1 MNKNLIRSCIDA
13 TASHLRAVD
22 DEKRI
27 IEGYAI
33 VFNKRSHLLYDW
45 TIGKRVEEVIH
56 PEAVSMDML
65 RKQDISA
72 CLEHNG
78 GQLLARYRNGKGS
91 LEISIDEVGVKVR
104 FSAPDTPWGQQAY
117 EGVKRG
123 DYYGMSFGYYN
134 KLDESG
140 DEVGVTYE
148 KEGEGENAV
157 TVRHVHSIY
166 CIFDVSIV
174 AHPAYEDTS
183 VEARSMDENI
193 RKAIDKHFGKVEE
206 KKDEKENT
214 RSKEMMRDYDEISKV
229 INNHF

>member
-1 MNKNLIRSCIDA
+1 MNKNIITRNAELQLCNM
-13 TASHLRAVD
+13 RAVD
-22 DEKRI
+22 DEKRL
-27 IEGYAI
+27 IEGYAV
-33 VFNKRSHLLYDW
+33 VFNKRSHLLWDYNSYDV
-45 TIGKRVEEVIH
+45 VEEEIS
-56 PEAVSMDML
+56 PAAITMDML
-65 RKQDISA
+65 REQDIVA
-72 CLEHNG
+72 CINHQQN
-78 GQLLARYRNGKGS
+78 QILARWRGGEGS
-91 LEISIDEVGVKVR
+91 LELEIDEVGLKVR

-157 TVRHVHSIY
+157 TVRYVHSIY

-193 RKAIDKHFGKVEE
+193 RKAIDKRFGKAEE
-206 KKDEKENT
+206 KKNEENT
-214 RSKEMMRDYDEISKV
+214 RSEEMMRDYDEISKV